1 MATHRSCPRPKGVT
15 TTAATAVH
23 RVLMVAQV
31 RPALAAVALVVT
43 VPLVQMQRPLLAPP
57 LRLLAWLPTAR
68 KARPS
73 SAFVAPHQQLRPLVR
88 PKENNDAATRTSQVP
103 QGTKRP

>member
-1 MATHRSCPRPKGVT
+1 M
-15 TTAATAVH
+15 TTAVTAVH
-23 RVLMVAQV
+23 RVLMVVQAP
-31 RPALAAVALVVT
+31 PALAVVVLVVT

-57 LRLLAWLPTAR
+57 LRPLAWPLTAR
-68 KARPS
+68 KVQPS